1 MLTFYY
7 AKNSAAYAPHIL
19 LEDIGIDYQAI
30 QIDFKIS
37 EQRSQAYL
45 EINPKGRVPAL
56 ITQRGVLTETP
67 AILTYLAQIVP
78 KLNLAPTDP
87 FDFALAQAFNSYMA
101 STIHVAHAHKL
112 RGTRW
117 ANDEAAH
124 ESMRAKVTENM
135 YECAEMIEKYYFKGP
150 YVLGDEFS
158 FCDPYLALITRW
170 LRDDEVDLEQF
181 STIKA
186 HDALMRQRPSMQ
198 HVLQLYSS

>member
-30 QIDFKIS
+30 QIDFKTS

-124 ESMRAKVTENM
+124 ES
-135 YECAEMIEKYYFKGP
+135 YGP
-150 YVLGDEFS
+150 L
-158 FCDPYLALITRW
+158 
-170 LRDDEVDLEQF
+170 
-181 STIKA
+181 K
-186 HDALMRQRPSMQ
+186 
-198 HVLQLYSS
+198 